1 MKRYITKNVQYQT
14 LVFRSYHFLT
24 SELENVGKVT
34 ELESRIKNK
43 TRKTCH
49 FFQGRDHKPFL
60 EGFINLYEISVC
72 SPIKIVTD

>member
-1 MKRYITKNVQYQT
+1 MW
-14 LVFRSYHFLT
+14 
-24 SELENVGKVT
+24 EKVT

-43 TRKTCH
+43 TRKTWH